1 MPSQRHPKGL
11 YLLFATEM
19 AERFS
24 YYGMRAVFT
33 LYMVAALFTME
44 SASEVYGY
52 YTGLVY
58 LTPLLGGY
66 IADRYWGN
74 RRSIIV
80 GGQLMALGQF
90 LMFLSASFVQ
100 PAIHEAEGSID
111 PAVDNRIAILLMMGG
126 LFFLILGNGLFKPNI
141 ATMVG
146 SLYRPDDKRKDSAFT
161 IFYMGVNV
169 GATLGPLVCGIFE
182 GNYLDP
188 NRFKWAFLCASIVML
203 ISTLTFAMLKNRYI
217 VTHDGQPVGTQP
229 VQRQQVKGHKLTRQE
244 KQHIAVIL
252 IISLFVI
259 FFWAA
264 YEQAG
269 VSLTYFTDQ
278 QTDRHLLGWEIPTSY
293 FQSVPAIFV
302 VILAPL
308 MSMLWELL
316 GRWNIEPSSPMKQAI
331 GLALLSFG
339 YWVIAQGVKDVE
351 PGMKVSM
358 LWITSLYLI
367 HTLGELSL
375 SPIGL
380 SLVSRLSPKH
390 LASLLMGVWFLSS
403 AVSNMLA
410 GQLSTLYPDGAT
422 KHLFGI
428 IPITTLED
436 FFMLFVLMSGIAAI
450 ILAALSPV
458 LKRMME
464 SSAPDT
470 PTE

>member
-1 MPSQRHPKGL
+1 MAQQGHPKGL

-52 YTGLVY
+52 YTGFVY

-80 GGQLMALGQF
+80 GGQLMAVGQF

-100 PAIHEAEGSID
+100 PAIHEAEGAID
-111 PAVDNRIAILLMMGG
+111 PSVDNRIAILLMMGG
-126 LFFLILGNGLFKPNI
+126 LFFLVLGNGFFKPNI

-146 SLYRPDDKRKDSAFT
+146 SLYRPDDKRKDAAFT

-182 GNYLDP
+182 GDYLDP
-188 NRFKWAFLCASIVML
+188 TRFKWTFLCASIVMVV
-203 ISTLTFAMLKNRYI
+203 STVVFSLLKNRYI
-217 VTHDGQPVGTQP
+217 VTYDGQPVGTKP
-229 VQRQQVKGHKLTRQE
+229 VQREKVAKQKLSPKE
-244 KQHIAVIL
+244 KQHIAVIF
-252 IISLFVI
+252 IIALFVI

-278 QTDRHLLGWEIPTSY
+278 QTDRHLFGWEIPTSY
-293 FQSVPAIFV
+293 FQSCEAIFV
-302 VILAPL
+302 VLLAPL
-308 MSMLWELL
+308 MSLLWELL
-316 GRWNIEPSSPMKQAI
+316 GRWGIEPSSPMKQAI
-331 GLALLSFG
+331 GLAFLSFG

-358 LWITSLYLI
+358 FWITGLYFI

-380 SLVSRLSPKH
+380 SLVSKLSPKH
-390 LASLLMGVWFLSS
+390 LASLMMGIWFMST

-410 GQLSTLYPDGAT
+410 GQLATLYPDGTT
-422 KHLFGI
+422 KYLFGI
-428 IPITTLED
+428 PIVSLED
-436 FFMLFVLMSGIAAI
+436 FFMVFVVMAGVAAI
-450 ILAALSPV
+450 VMAAITPV
-458 LKRMME
+458 LKRMMK
-464 SSAPDT
+464 
-470 PTE
+470 

>member
-1 MPSQRHPKGL
+1 MAKQGHPRGL

-44 SASEVYGY
+44 SASEIYGY

-80 GGQLMALGQF
+80 GGLLMALGQF
-90 LMFLSASFVQ
+90 LLFLSASFVQ
-100 PAIHEAEGSID
+100 PAIHEVEGAID
-111 PAVDNRIAILLMMGG
+111 PSVDNRFPIVCMMSG
-126 LFFLILGNGLFKPNI
+126 LFFLILGNGFFKPNI

-146 SLYRPDDKRKDSAFT
+146 SLYRPDDKLKDSAFT

-182 GNYLDP
+182 GDYLNP
-188 NRFKWAFLCASIVML
+188 TRFKWAFLCACVVML
-203 ISTLTFAMLKNRYI
+203 LSTIMFSLLKNKYI
-217 VTHDGQPVGTQP
+217 VTHEGVPVGTEPTHHEKVAKHQLSP
-229 VQRQQVKGHKLTRQE
+229 KE
-244 KQHIAVIL
+244 KQHIAVIF
-252 IISLFVI
+252 IIALFVI

-269 VSLTYFTDQ
+269 VSLTYFADQ
-278 QTDRHLLGWEIPTSY
+278 QTDRHVFGWEMPTSY
-293 FQSVPAIFV
+293 FQSFPAIFV
-302 VILAPL
+302 VLLAPI

-316 GRWNIEPSSPMKQAI
+316 GRIGLEPSSPMKQAI
-331 GLALLSFG
+331 GLAFLSLG
-339 YWVIAQGVKDVE
+339 YLFIAFGVKDLDPNV
-351 PGMKVSM
+351 KVSM
-358 LWITSLYLI
+358 FWLTGLYFI

-390 LASLLMGVWFLSS
+390 LASLMMGIWFMST

-410 GQLSTLYPDGAT
+410 GQLATLYPDGTT
-422 KHLFGI
+422 KHLLGF
-428 IPITTLED
+428 IPITSLHD
-436 FFMLFVLMSGIAAI
+436 FFMVFVVMAGIAAI
-450 ILAALSPV
+450 ALAAISP
-458 LKRMME
+458 LLNRMMKE
-464 SSAPDT
+464 
-470 PTE
+470 